1 MSWRDSEPAGLG
13 DEMRILLVTPIV
25 PRSRTG
31 NRVTALRW
39 VRMFRG
45 LGHRVMVV
53 SEYASQP
60 CDVLV
65 ALHARKS
72 APSVE
77 RFRDEHPDRPIVL
90 ALTGTDLYD
99 EIRTCPDAR
108 RSMELATRLVVLQ
121 PAGLAE
127 LSAATRIKTRVIIQS
142 AERPLRPAA
151 PDRSVFQVC
160 VLAHLR
166 PVKDPLR
173 TAFAARLVPSSSK
186 IQVVHLGNALDETL
200 AEEARQEMAINPRYR
215 WLGERPQAEALR
227 VLASSRL
234 MVLTSRLEG
243 GANAISEAIACS
255 VPVISSRI
263 SGSIGLLGEEYPGYF
278 PVGDTQALSD
288 LLRHAENDAGFY
300 ESLTSWC
307 ERRAA
312 LVNPANERRAWQDLL
327 HELGN

>member
-1 MSWRDSEPAGLG
+1 
-13 DEMRILLVTPIV
+13 
-25 PRSRTG
+25 
-31 NRVTALRW
+31 
-39 VRMFRG
+39 
-45 LGHRVMVV
+45 MVA
-53 SEYASQP
+53 SEYGCRP

-72 APSVE
+72 APSVQ
-77 RFRDEHPDRPIVL
+77 RFSDEHPDRPIVL

-127 LSAATRIKTRVIIQS
+127 LSEAVRTKTRVIIQS

-173 TAFAARLVPSSSK
+173 TAFAARLLPTSSK
-186 IQVVHLGNALDETL
+186 IRVVHLGNALDETL
-200 AEEARQEMAINPRYR
+200 AEEALEEMAINPRYR

-227 VLASSRL
+227 MLTSSRL

-243 GANAISEAIACS
+243 GANAVSEAIACS

-288 LLRHAENDAGFY
+288 LLRQVETDAGFY

-312 LVNPANERRAWQDLL
+312 LVDPANERRAWQDLL
-327 HELGN
+327 HELGSGSSGISSTAY

>member
-1 MSWRDSEPAGLG
+1 
-13 DEMRILLVTPIV
+13 
-25 PRSRTG
+25 
-31 NRVTALRW
+31 
-39 VRMFRG
+39 
-45 LGHRVMVV
+45 MVA

-60 CDVLV
+60 IDVLV

-72 APSVE
+72 APSVK

-127 LSAATRIKTRVIIQS
+127 LPEAVRGKARVIIQS
-142 AERPLRPAA
+142 AERPLGPAA

-173 TAFAARLVPSSSK
+173 TAYAARLVPSSSR
-186 IQVVHLGNALDETL
+186 IQVVHLGSALDESL
-200 AEEARQEMAINPRYR
+200 AAEARNESATNPRYR
-215 WLGERPQAEALR
+215 WLGERPQGEALR
-227 VLASSRL
+227 ILASSRL

-243 GANAISEAIACS
+243 GANAVSEAIACS

-288 LLRHAENDAGFY
+288 LLRRAEKDAGFF
-300 ESLTSWC
+300 ESLASWC

-312 LVNPANERRAWQDLL
+312 LFNPANERRAWQDLL
-327 HELGN
+327 RELGN

>member
-1 MSWRDSEPAGLG
+1 
-13 DEMRILLVTPIV
+13 
-25 PRSRTG
+25 
-31 NRVTALRW
+31 
-39 VRMFRG
+39 
-45 LGHRVMVV
+45 MVV
-53 SEYASQP
+53 SGYASQP
-60 CDVLV
+60 CEVLV

-72 APSVE
+72 APSVQ

-127 LSAATRIKTRVIIQS
+127 LSEAVRRKTRVIIQS
-142 AERPLRPAA
+142 AECPLRPAS

-173 TAFAARLVPSSSK
+173 TAFAARLVPSSSQ
-186 IQVVHLGNALDETL
+186 IQVIHLGNALDETL
-200 AEEARQEMAINPRYR
+200 AEEAIQEMAINPRYR

-227 VLASSRL
+227 ILASSRL

-243 GANAISEAIACS
+243 GANAVSEAIACS

-278 PVGDTQALSD
+278 PVGDTQALSH
-288 LLRHAENDAGFY
+288 LLRHAETDVEFY

-307 ERRAA
+307 ERCAA
-312 LVNPANERRAWQDLL
+312 LVNPANERRSWQELL

>member
-1 MSWRDSEPAGLG
+1 MRARA
-13 DEMRILLVTPIV
+13 MRIVVVTPLV
-25 PRSRTG
+25 PRARTG

-39 VRMFRG
+39 VRVLRG
-45 LGHRVMVV
+45 LGHSVMVV
-53 SEYASQP
+53 TEYVGQP
-60 CDVLV
+60 CDVLL

-72 APSVE
+72 APSVQ
-77 RFRDEHPDRPIVL
+77 RFRDEHPDRSIVL

-99 EIRTCPDAR
+99 EIHTSPDAR

-127 LSAATRIKTRVIIQS
+127 LPESVRVNTRVIIQS
-142 AERPLRPAA
+142 AERPLRPALH
-151 PDRSVFQVC
+151 DQSVFQVC

-173 TAFAARLVPSSSK
+173 TAYAARLVPSSSK

-200 AEEARQEMAINPRYR
+200 AGEALEEMTINPRYR
-215 WLGERPQAEALR
+215 WLGERPRAEALR
-227 VLASSRL
+227 MLASSRL

-243 GANAISEAIACS
+243 GANAVSEAIACS

-278 PVGDTQALSD
+278 PMGDTEVLSD
-288 LLRHAENDAGFY
+288 LLRHSETDAGFY
-300 ESLTSWC
+300 EALTSWC

-312 LVNPANERRAWQDLL
+312 LVNPDNERRAWQDLL
-327 HELGN
+327 HELGSGSSGISSTD

>member
-1 MSWRDSEPAGLG
+1 
-13 DEMRILLVTPIV
+13 MRILVVTPIV

-39 VRMFRG
+39 VRMFRE
-45 LGHRVMVV
+45 LGHRVTVATR
-53 SEYASQP
+53 YASQS

-77 RFRDEHPDRPIVL
+77 RFRHEHPDRPIVL

-99 EIRTCPDAR
+99 EIRTDPDAR
-108 RSMELATRLVVLQ
+108 RSMEIATRLVVLQ

-127 LSAATRIKTRVIIQS
+127 LSEAVRGKTRVIIQS
-142 AERPLRPAA
+142 AECPLRPTA

-186 IQVVHLGNALDETL
+186 LQVVHLGNALDESL
-200 AEEARQEMAINPRYR
+200 AEAARNEIAINPRYQ
-215 WLGERPQAEALR
+215 WLGERPRAEALR
-227 VLASSRL
+227 LLASSRL

-243 GANAISEAIACS
+243 GANAVSEAIACS

-263 SGSIGLLGEEYPGYF
+263 AGSIGLLGEEYPGYF
-278 PVGDTQALSD
+278 PVEDTQALSD
-288 LLRHAENDAGFY
+288 LLCRAENDARFY

-312 LVNPANERRAWQDLL
+312 LVDPAKERLAWQDLL
-327 HELGN
+327 REL

>member
-1 MSWRDSEPAGLG
+1 
-13 DEMRILLVTPIV
+13 MRILVVTPIV

-39 VRMFRG
+39 VRMLRG

-65 ALHARKS
+65 ALHAHKS

-127 LSAATRIKTRVIIQS
+127 LSEAVRRKTRVIIQS

-173 TAFAARLVPSSSK
+173 TAFAARLVPSSSR
-186 IQVVHLGNALDETL
+186 IQVVHLGNVLDETL
-200 AEEARQEMAINPRYR
+200 AEEAREEMAINPRYR

-227 VLASSRL
+227 MLASSRL

-243 GANAISEAIACS
+243 GANAVSEAIACS

-288 LLRHAENDAGFY
+288 LLRHAETDAGFY
-300 ESLTSWC
+300 ESLNSWC

-327 HELGN
+327 HGLGN

>member
-1 MSWRDSEPAGLG
+1 
-13 DEMRILLVTPIV
+13 
-25 PRSRTG
+25 
-31 NRVTALRW
+31 
-39 VRMFRG
+39 
-45 LGHRVMVV
+45 MVV
-53 SEYASQP
+53 SEYGGQP

-72 APSVE
+72 APSVQ
-77 RFRDEHPDRPIVL
+77 RFRDEHPDRPVVL

-99 EIRTCPDAR
+99 EIRTCPEAR

-127 LSAATRIKTRVIIQS
+127 LSEAVRIKARVIIQS
-142 AERPLRPAA
+142 AERPHRPAA

-173 TAFAARLVPSSSK
+173 TAFAARLLPAGSK
-186 IQVVHLGNALDETL
+186 IRVVHLGGALDGTL
-200 AEEARQEMAINPRYR
+200 AGEARQEMAINHRYR
-215 WLGERPQAEALR
+215 WLGGRPQAEAFR

-234 MVLTSRLEG
+234 MALTSRLEG

-263 SGSIGLLGEEYPGYF
+263 SGSIGLLGEAYPGYF
-278 PVGDTQALSD
+278 PAGDTQVLAD
-288 LLRHAENDAGFY
+288 LLRRAETDAGFY
-300 ESLTSWC
+300 ESLASCC

-312 LVNPANERRAWQDLL
+312 LVDPANERRAWQDLL

>member
-1 MSWRDSEPAGLG
+1 M
-13 DEMRILLVTPIV
+13 I
-25 PRSRTG
+25 
-31 NRVTALRW
+31 
-39 VRMFRG
+39 
-45 LGHRVMVV
+45 
-53 SEYASQP
+53 ASQYDSQR
-60 CDVLV
+60 CDILV

-77 RFRDEHPDRPIVL
+77 RFRDEHPDRPLVL

-127 LSAATRIKTRVIIQS
+127 LSEADRVKTRVIIQS
-142 AERPLRPAA
+142 AEPPRRPAA
-151 PDRSVFQVC
+151 PDRSVFQAC

-173 TAFAARLVPSSSK
+173 TALAARLLPPDSK
-186 IQVVHLGNALDETL
+186 IQVVHLGNALDKNL
-200 AEEARQEMAINPRYR
+200 AEEAREEMAVNPRYR
-215 WLGERPQAEALR
+215 WLGERPQTEALST
-227 VLASSRL
+227 LASSQL
-234 MVLTSRLEG
+234 LVLTSRLEG
-243 GANAISEAIACS
+243 GANAVSEAIACL

-288 LLRHAENDAGFY
+288 LLHHAETDAGFY
-300 ESLTSWC
+300 KSLGSWC
-307 ERRAA
+307 QRRAA
-312 LVNPANERRAWQDLL
+312 LVNPATERRAWQDLVD
-327 HELGN
+327 ELRAET

>member
-1 MSWRDSEPAGLG
+1 
-13 DEMRILLVTPIV
+13 MRILVVTPIV
-25 PRSRTG
+25 PRARTG

-39 VRMFRG
+39 VRVLRG

-53 SEYASQP
+53 SEYRGQQ

-72 APSVE
+72 APSVQ

-99 EIRTCPDAR
+99 EIRTCPDSR

-127 LSAATRIKTRVIIQS
+127 LSEAVRIKTRVIIQS
-142 AERPLRPAA
+142 AERPLGPAA
-151 PDRSVFQVC
+151 PTQSVFQVC

-200 AEEARQEMAINPRYR
+200 AEEALKEMAINPRYR
-215 WLGERPQAEALR
+215 WLGERPRAETLR
-227 VLASSRL
+227 MLASSRL

-243 GANAISEAIACS
+243 GANAVSEAIACS

-278 PVGDTQALSD
+278 SVGDTQALSD
-288 LLRHAENDAGFY
+288 LLRRAETDAGFS
-300 ESLTSWC
+300 ESITSWC
-307 ERRAA
+307 ERLAA
-312 LVNPANERRAWQDLL
+312 LVDPANERRAWQDLL
-327 HELGN
+327 HELTSGSSGISSRD

>member
-1 MSWRDSEPAGLG
+1 
-13 DEMRILLVTPIV
+13 MRILLVTPIV

-39 VRMFRG
+39 VRMLRG

-53 SEYASQP
+53 SEYGSQP

-77 RFRDEHPDRPIVL
+77 RFRDEHPDRPVVL

-99 EIRTCPDAR
+99 EIRTCPGAR

-121 PAGLAE
+121 PAGLVE
-127 LSAATRIKTRVIIQS
+127 LSEALRIKTRVIIQS

-151 PDRSVFQVC
+151 LNQSVFQVC

-186 IQVVHLGNALDETL
+186 LQVIHLGNALDETL
-200 AEEARQEMAINPRYR
+200 AEEARKEMAINPRYR
-215 WLGERPQAEALR
+215 WLGERPPAEAR
-227 VLASSRL
+227 RMLASSRL

-243 GANAISEAIACS
+243 GANVVSEAIACP

-263 SGSIGLLGEEYPGYF
+263 SGSSGLLGEEYPGYLR
-278 PVGDTQALSD
+278 VSDTPALSD
-288 LLRHAENDAGFY
+288 LLRRAETDHGFY

-307 ERRAA
+307 DRRAA
-312 LVNPANERRAWQDLL
+312 MVNPANERRAWQDLL
-327 HELGN
+327 HELASGSSETSYTG

>member
-1 MSWRDSEPAGLG
+1 
-13 DEMRILLVTPIV
+13 
-25 PRSRTG
+25 
-31 NRVTALRW
+31 
-39 VRMFRG
+39 
-45 LGHRVMVV
+45 MVV
-53 SEYASQP
+53 SEYGGRP

-72 APSVE
+72 APSVQ
-77 RFRDEHPDRPIVL
+77 RFHAEHPDRPIVL

-99 EIRTCPDAR
+99 EIHTSPDAR

-127 LSAATRIKTRVIIQS
+127 LPESVRVNTRVIIQS
-142 AERPLRPAA
+142 AERPLRPALH
-151 PDRSVFQVC
+151 DQSVFQVC

-173 TAFAARLVPSSSK
+173 TAYAARLVPSSSK

-200 AEEARQEMAINPRYR
+200 ADEVRKEMAVNPRYN
-215 WLGERPQAEALR
+215 WLGERPQAEALEI
-227 VLASSRL
+227 LASSRL

-243 GANAISEAIACS
+243 GANAVSEAIACL

-263 SGSIGLLGEEYPGYF
+263 SGSMGLLGEEYPGYF
-278 PVGDTQALSD
+278 PTGDTQALSD
-288 LLRHAENDAGFY
+288 LLQRAETDAGFY

-312 LVNPANERRAWQDLL
+312 LVDPVSERRAWQDLL
-327 HELGN
+327 HELGK

>member
-1 MSWRDSEPAGLG
+1 
-13 DEMRILLVTPIV
+13 
-25 PRSRTG
+25 
-31 NRVTALRW
+31 
-39 VRMFRG
+39 
-45 LGHRVMVV
+45 MVV
-53 SEYASQP
+53 SEYGGQP

-72 APSVE
+72 APSVQ

-108 RSMELATRLVVLQ
+108 RSLELATRLVVLQ

-127 LSAATRIKTRVIIQS
+127 LSEAFRLKTRVIIQS
-142 AERPLRPAA
+142 AEGPLGPAV
-151 PDRSVFQVC
+151 PDRGVFQVC

-173 TAFAARLVPSSSK
+173 TAFAARWLPSSSR

-200 AEEARQEMAINPRYR
+200 AEEALEEMAINPRYR

-234 MVLTSRLEG
+234 MALTSRLEG
-243 GANAISEAIACS
+243 GANAVSEAIACS

-278 PVGDTQALSD
+278 PVGDTQALSN
-288 LLRHAENDAGFY
+288 LLRHAETDAGFY

-307 ERRAA
+307 ERRTA
-312 LVNPANERRAWQDLL
+312 LVNPADERRAWQDLL
-327 HELGN
+327 HELGSGPSGISSTN